1 MNIPIKQIITEGIN
15 SFIDNAANG
24 VTPSYTAAARA
35 KDKNI
40 LTKVAPVGAAIGGIV
55 GATVDGLHDGNTYD
69 ANGHIIEPEPTGN
82 GLIAGA
88 ALGAL
93 GSTAYGVNR
102 NHNFI
107 NKQNISGA
115 YNTTKNV
122 AGKGLDATKSGY
134 NYVKGKSSN
143 FINKFKN
150 TKIPFAKNIK

>member
-1 MNIPIKQIITEGIN
+1 MLVPIKQILTEGIN

-24 VTPSYTAAARA
+24 ITPSYTAAARA

-40 LTKVAPVGAAIGGIV
+40 LTKVAPVGAAIGGVV

-69 ANGHIIEPEPTGN
+69 SNGNIQEPESTGN
-82 GLIAGA
+82 GLMTGA
-88 ALGAL
+88 SLGAL
-93 GSTAYGVNR
+93 GSTVYGVNR

-122 AGKGLDATKSGY
+122 AEKGLNATKSGY
-134 NYVKGKSSN
+134 NFVKGKGSN

-150 TKIPFAKNIK
+150 TKVPFSKNIK